1 MLRFCLFVVSLLFI
15 YQFQTADASEGEKKA
30 SEETQQTFEII
41 QPSAVEVTELKPQTQ
56 EADPEKQQLPE
67 PLTPYKSNPY
77 AVKAVDKNIS
87 IFTDRIREHFII
99 WLSRSGRYKDMM
111 QEILKSKNLPEE
123 IVFLSLIESGF
134 NPYAYSRSR
143 AVGPWQFIAGT
154 AKKYGLVIDWWRDE
168 RKDPV
173 KSTMAAADYLI
184 DLYEMFNSW
193 DLAMAAY
200 NAGEGRIQ
208 RAINKT
214 KSDDYWSL
222 LNTRYI
228 KRETKNYVPKFIA
241 ASLIAYNPEEYG
253 FKDIEYHEPLEY
265 DEVEVVSPL
274 DLEVAA
280 ECAGITYEEIKELN
294 PELRRWCTPPNMSVY
309 TLKIPA
315 DKKDMF
321 LENLAVIPKEERFPL
336 DTYTVKKGD
345 TISKI
350 SKKTGIA
357 EKAIMILNSLNKSS
371 FLKVGSEIHLPP
383 KGKFTQDRDD
393 KLEGKKYYRKHRKY
407 KGKKSFSV
415 KNKKANAQLH

>member
-1 MLRFCLFVVSLLFI
+1 MLRFCVFVVSLLFI
-15 YQFQTADASEGEKKA
+15 YQFQTADASEGEKQA
-30 SEETQQTFEII
+30 PEEVQQVFEIT
-41 QPSAVEVTELKPQTQ
+41 QTPAVETPKLNSETQ
-56 EADPEKQQLPE
+56 EAIPEKQPMPE
-67 PLTPYKSNPY
+67 PLSPYKSNPY
-77 AVKAVDKNIS
+77 AVKAVDRNIS
-87 IFTDRIREHFII
+87 MFTDRLREHFIL
-99 WLSRSGRYKDMM
+99 WLSRSGKYKELM

-143 AVGPWQFIAGT
+143 AVGPWQFISGT

-173 KSTMAAADYLI
+173 KSTMAAADYLT

-208 RAINKT
+208 RAMNRT

-222 LNTRYI
+222 LQTRHI
-228 KRETKNYVPKFIA
+228 KKETKNYVPKFIA
-241 ASLIAYNPEEYG
+241 ASLIAYSPEEYG
-253 FKDIEYHEPLEY
+253 FKDIDYHEPLEY
-265 DEVEVVSPL
+265 DEVQIEGTL

-280 ECAGITYEEIKELN
+280 KCAGITYEEIKELN

-309 TLKIPA
+309 NLKIPA

-321 LENLAVIPKEERFPL
+321 LENLALIPKEERFPL
-336 DTYTVKKGD
+336 DVYTVKKGD

-357 EKAIMILNSLNKSS
+357 EKAILVLNSLNKSA
-371 FLKVGSEIHLPP
+371 FLKPGSEISLPP

-393 KLEGKKYYRKHRKY
+393 KLGSRKYYRKY
-407 KGKKSFSV
+407 KKKSAGSKH
-415 KNKKANAQLH
+415 KNITANLH